1 LVSFLI
7 LNIFCHLLLLGV
19 FVSFCFFFVLELS
32 NVLLCAIWPHIVYDP
47 SNFFMKVFS
56 AINFPLC
63 TAFIVSHKFGYV
75 MPSFS
80 LNSTKTLISFFISS
94 LTKLC
99 RELFSFHEYV
109 GFLLLL
115 LSSLSPWWYDR
126 IHGIIS
132 IFLYLFSLY
141 LYYLS

>member
-1 LVSFLI
+1 
-7 LNIFCHLLLLGV
+7 
-19 FVSFCFFFVLELS
+19 
-32 NVLLCAIWPHIVYDP
+32 
-47 SNFFMKVFS
+47 
-56 AINFPLC
+56 
-63 TAFIVSHKFGYV
+63 VSHKFGYV